1 MNGNLTFNDVLNGST
16 FSEWFADQL
25 SNFTPLNVVIALI
38 VALAAGIVIALVYKK
53 TYRGVLYSPSFTLTL
68 ILLCLVTTPVVMAI
82 GSNVALSMGMVGA
95 LSIVR
100 FRTAVKDPLDTAY
113 MFWAITMGILVG
125 SNAYVI
131 AIVAL
136 LGIAVIL
143 LAISYLRL
151 RSPNGY
157 LLVVHYDEEAQVD
170 IENTLKRSVRF
181 YAFALVE
188 ADGEEFHN
196 ARTEQFRFLEQQGFD
211 VVEHR
216 LTCADTLDETLRY
229 FEEKIKTFE
238 IPSDGLVALYDDQA
252 AVEEQLAANPP
263 SGTEE

>member
-170 IENTLKRSVRF
+170 IENTLKRGVRF
-181 YAFALVE
+181 YRLRSKTVTRSGAEMTVE
-188 ADGEEFHN
+188 
-196 ARTEQFRFLEQQGFD
+196 
-211 VVEHR
+211 VR
-216 LTCADTLDETLRY
+216 LDRRVNIVTDMLDINGVYDAT
-229 FEEKIKTFE
+229 
-238 IPSDGLVALYDDQA
+238 LVACQ
-252 AVEEQLAANPP
+252 
-263 SGTEE
+263 TEAGA

>member
-1 MNGNLTFNDVLNGST
+1 MNGNLTFNDVLQGST

-38 VALAAGIVIALVYKK
+38 VALAAGVVIAVVYKK

-131 AIVAL
+131 AVVAL

-157 LLVVHYDEEAQVD
+157 LLVLHYDEDAQVD

-181 YAFALVE
+181 YRLRSKTVTRSGAEMTVE
-188 ADGEEFHN
+188 VRLD
-196 ARTEQFRFLEQQGFD
+196 
-211 VVEHR
+211 HR
-216 LTCADTLDETLRY
+216 GSIVTDMLDINGVYDAT
-229 FEEKIKTFE
+229 
-238 IPSDGLVALYDDQA
+238 LVACQ
-252 AVEEQLAANPP
+252 
-263 SGTEE
+263 TEAGA